1 MKNLKKLEVYQEC
14 KDGRLDTAIINQLVE
29 DGIINEEDRF
39 NVIVNFFN
47 KNNRAN
53 GKSFVQILFY
63 GQYIFEVKDIYRFNT
78 TQSCTLKI
86 AKDWGKYLP
95 M

>member
-1 MKNLKKLEVYQEC
+1 MKNLKNLEVYQEC
-14 KDGRLDTAIINQLVE
+14 KDGRLDTAIIQQLVE

-63 GQYIFEVKDIYRFNT
+63 GQYIFEVKDVYRFNT

>member
-1 MKNLKKLEVYQEC
+1 MKNLKNLEVYQEC
-14 KDGRLDTAIINQLVE
+14 KDGRLDTAIIQQLVE